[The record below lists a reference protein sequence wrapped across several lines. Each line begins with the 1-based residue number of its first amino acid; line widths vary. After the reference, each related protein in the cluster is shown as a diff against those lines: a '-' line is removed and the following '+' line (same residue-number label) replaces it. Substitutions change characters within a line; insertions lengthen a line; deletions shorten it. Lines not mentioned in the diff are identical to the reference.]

1 MKRIATIGFF
11 DGVHRGHR
19 YLFEHLQSEAK
30 RRGLAPLI
38 ITFDVHPR
46 TVVQSSYVPQLL
58 SSLDERRAL
67 LAQYGEVEVLPFGEV
82 QPLTAAQFMQTIR
95 DRYGVSVLLMGYD
108 HRFGS
113 DRLTNPSDY
122 RAIGASLGI
131 EVLTMDE
138 YKDAAGHVSS
148 TQIRAALA
156 EGHVEEAQ
164 ALLGY
169 PYTLSG
175 QVVHGKAI
183 GRTIGFPTANIEPW
197 KRKALPKYGVYT
209 CLAETGS
216 ITMPA
221 IVNIGV
227 QPTIPSGKVTVE
239 AHILNNCSA
248 LYGQKI
254 RLTLLKM
261 LREERRFD
269 STAELKTQLENDRN
283 EAMKLFNMA

>member
-30 RRGLAPLI
+30 RRGLEPLI

-67 LAQYGEVEVLPFGEV
+67 LEQYGEVEVLPFCEV
-82 QPLTAAQFMQTIR
+82 QPLTAAQFMQYLR
-95 DRYGVSVLLMGYD
+95 DRYKVSVLLMGYD

-122 RAIGASLGI
+122 RAIGASMGI

-148 TQIRAALA
+148 TQIRAALTA
-156 EGHVEEAQ
+156 GHVEEAQ
-164 ALLGY
+164 VLLGY

-183 GRTIGFPTANIEPW
+183 GRTIGFPTANIQPSEPYQIIPH
-197 KRKALPKYGVYT
+197 AGVY
-209 CLAETGS
+209 AVSVRSETFDWR
-216 ITMPA
+216 PA
-221 IVNIGV
+221 MLNIDAKGV
-227 QPTIPSGKVTVE
+227 IEVHIPSFDGD
-239 AHILNNCSA
+239 
-248 LYGQKI
+248 LYHQNLQVRFHRFI
-254 RLTLLKM
+254 
-261 LREERRFD
+261 REERQFASLEDLRNQIKADVD
-269 STAELKTQLENDRN
+269 SSLRPDA
-283 EAMKLFNMA
+283 